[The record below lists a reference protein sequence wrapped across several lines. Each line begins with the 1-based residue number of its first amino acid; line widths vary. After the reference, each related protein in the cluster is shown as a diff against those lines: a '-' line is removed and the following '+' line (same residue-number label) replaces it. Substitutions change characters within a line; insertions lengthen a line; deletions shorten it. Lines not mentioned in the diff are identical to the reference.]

1 MLIVVSL
8 SQRSPAPAPRS
19 QVLVDGD
26 AERRVAGEFNVL
38 AHGPAV
44 RRVLGHDAGR
54 GAMGRLVSCRCRSS
68 SQGAHPLLEH
78 AMSTSSR
85 VGASELKSRIE
96 DSKRSKMDTSRD
108 GRDSV
113 RTPRLHAV
121 GSFDGVSARY
131 CGNPQRTRFVA
142 RVLAQGDLSRA
153 ARPHASSSET
163 HTFGGLGRGISYRSP
178 AGIGRRQAARSK
190 TPASHLEGCRS
201 SEPLRARRSEA
212 RAARSRRTTAAAS
225 EQLGTVAAAY

>member
-1 MLIVVSL
+1 MVCQKDHMRRRGSAPHGPRRRGLERADERRLVDDGGAVDADDAPVDDAVARLLDRRRLRVVDAVHLGLARVLIVVSL

-54 GAMGRLVSCRCRSS
+54 GAVVRLVSCRCRSS

-85 VGASELKSRIE
+85 VGASEMK
-96 DSKRSKMDTSRD
+96 
-108 GRDSV
+108 
-113 RTPRLHAV
+113 
-121 GSFDGVSARY
+121 
-131 CGNPQRTRFVA
+131 
-142 RVLAQGDLSRA
+142 
-153 ARPHASSSET
+153 
-163 HTFGGLGRGISYRSP
+163 
-178 AGIGRRQAARSK
+178 
-190 TPASHLEGCRS
+190 
-201 SEPLRARRSEA
+201 
-212 RAARSRRTTAAAS
+212 
-225 EQLGTVAAAY
+225 